1 MSFSYLLPYVKG
13 EGTLFYP
20 DLEQVKALSA
30 KYNIIPISLE
40 VYADLETPIS
50 IFNRLEQSKF
60 CFLLESVEG
69 GEKWGRYSFIGK
81 NPFVIVKGNGNLT
94 ELKYRDGRSKTVE
107 SNPIEA
113 LKELM
118 SQYKGAPVKNLPRF
132 NGGAVGFFGYDTAR
146 YFERLPNAPSD
157 DVGIPELHFMFAD
170 EIIAFDHFK
179 QKLHIIVNLHVEGSV
194 ERCYSTAVS
203 RIKEI
208 YAELQAARQ
217 MLSGSVIPQKPLIKK
232 SLEITSNVSRERF
245 CKNVNRAK
253 EYIRNGDIFQVV
265 LSQRLCIK
273 TDCNPFNAYRALRTI
288 NPGPYMY
295 YLKFDDYTLAGS
307 SPEMLVR
314 VVDRKAETCPI
325 AGTRKR
331 GATQAQDEALGRELM
346 ADEKE
351 RAEHIMLVDLG
362 RNDIGKVSKFG
373 SVKVNTLMHIE
384 RFSHVMHIVSNVSG
398 ELRDGVTSFDAL
410 SAVLPA
416 GTLSGAPKIRAMEI
430 IDEMETVKRCQYGG
444 AVGYLS
450 FDGNLDSCITIRTI
464 LFKDG
469 RAYIQAGGG
478 IVADSVPEM
487 EFEESMNKAMAM
499 IKALEEGEDIR

>member
-1 MSFSYLLPYVKG
+1 MI
-13 EGTLFYP
+13 YP
-20 DLEQVKALSA
+20 DLEHVKELAE
-30 KYNIIPISLE
+30 KYNIIPVSLE

-50 IFNRLEQSKF
+50 IFKRLEQSRF

-81 NPFVIVKGNGNLT
+81 NPFLIVKGSEKQT
-94 ELKYRDGRSKTVE
+94 ELQFRHGKTKVIAD
-107 SNPIEA
+107 NPIRVM
-113 LKELM
+113 KEQM
-118 SQYKGAPVKNLPRF
+118 SQYRGAPVRNIPRF

-146 YFERLPNAPSD
+146 YFEKLPNVPED
-157 DVGIPELHFMFAD
+157 DTGIPELHFMFAD

-194 ERCYSTAVS
+194 ERSYNTVAE
-203 RIKEI
+203 RIREI
-208 YAELQAARQ
+208 YAELQSTRQ
-217 MLSGSVIPQKPLIKK
+217 MLSDSIMPRKTAMKPRLKV
-232 SLEITSNVSRERF
+232 TSNVSREKF
-245 CKNVNRAK
+245 CENVRIAK

-265 LSQRLCIK
+265 LSQRLCIE
-273 TDCNPFNAYRALRTI
+273 TDCNPLNAYRALRTI

-295 YLKFDDYTLAGS
+295 FLKFDGYTLAGS

-314 VVDRKAETCPI
+314 VEDRKAETCPI

-331 GATQAQDEALGRELM
+331 GATPEQDAALEKELM
-346 ADEKE
+346 EDSKE

-362 RNDIGKVSKFG
+362 RNDLGKVSKFG
-373 SVKVNTLMHIE
+373 SVRVNSLMKIQ

-398 ELRDGVTSFDAL
+398 ELRDGVNAFDAL
-410 SAVLPA
+410 TAVLPA

-430 IDEMETVKRCQYGG
+430 IDELENVKRCQYGG

-464 LFKDG
+464 VFKNG
-469 RAYIQAGGG
+469 KAYVQAGGG

-487 EFEESMNKAMAM
+487 EYEESMNKAMAL
-499 IKALEEGEDIR
+499 IKSLEEGVIIQ